1 MSVSGN
7 SDLQLSSVPFEGYT
21 LSCLCR
27 SESHAS
33 QRCWTLQTNDAEEH
47 LGLPGVTICSTCED
61 VGVQSPRSQQAV
73 S

>member
-1 MSVSGN
+1 MSASGN

-47 LGLPGVTICSTCED
+47 LGLPGVTICRLVKMLVC
-61 VGVQSPRSQQAV
+61 SPRGPSKL
-73 S
+73 